1 MNLVSALILT
11 TIGIVPN
18 WLPPIWDDF
27 LMRVS
32 ADLAR
37 IEQCQTHPICTE
49 PARRFIAMTK
59 DSGNIGVINRTV
71 NMSIKW
77 QTDDHWPSPLETTA
91 SMSGNCV
98 AQAMLKA
105 TIALVTGSVTAENMR
120 LGLIND
126 NMEEPGHAVL
136 LVLGKSG

>member
-1 MNLVSALILT
+1 ML
-11 TIGIVPN
+11 
-18 WLPPIWDDF
+18 
-27 LMRVS
+27 
-32 ADLAR
+32 DLAR

-71 NMSIKW
+71 N
-77 QTDDHWPSPLETTA
+77 T
-91 SMSGNCV
+91 
-98 AQAMLKA
+98 QAMLKA

>member
-1 MNLVSALILT
+1 
-11 TIGIVPN
+11 
-18 WLPPIWDDF
+18 
-27 LMRVS
+27 MRVS